1 MSNTKIF
8 VFKKKKLLLGALIA
22 VAAIIIIIFLSSLL
36 KRSDT
41 PDETPD
47 TSPGA
52 TISDT
57 PALTA
62 TPGTTLKATP
72 TPKGTKKVT
81 PTPAPGATPEA
92 NLYVPGV
99 YTTVI
104 ALNDTY
110 LNLEVVVD
118 ANHIN
123 SVRIVNTDEAITTM
137 YPLVESSITSISE
150 QLCNDI
156 PLESVTFN
164 EESKY
169 TQSVLLDAV
178 EIALDKA
185 RVGE

>member
-8 VFKKKKLLLGALIA
+8 VFKKKKLLLGALIT

-36 KRSDT
+36 KRPDT

-47 TSPGA
+47 DAPGA
-52 TISDT
+52 TTSGT
-57 PALTA
+57 PASSA
-62 TPGTTLKATP
+62 TPGVTLKAT
-72 TPKGTKKVT
+72 
-81 PTPAPGATPEA
+81 ATPEA
-92 NLYVPGV
+92 NLYIPGV

>member
-36 KRSDT
+36 KRPDT
-41 PDETPD
+41 PEETPD
-47 TSPGA
+47 TAPGA
-52 TISDT
+52 STS
-57 PALTA
+57 A
-62 TPGTTLKATP
+62 TPSLTSAP

-92 NLYVPGV
+92 NLYIPGV

-178 EIALDKA
+178 EVALDKA

>member
-36 KRSDT
+36 KRPDT

-47 TSPGA
+47 TTPSTSGA
-52 TISDT
+52 
-57 PALTA
+57 PALNT
-62 TPGTTLKATP
+62 TPDATLKATA
-72 TPKGTKKVT
+72 TPKVTKKVT
-81 PTPAPGATPEA
+81 PTSAPGATPEA

-110 LNLEVVVD
+110 LNLEVIVD

-178 EIALDKA
+178 EVALDKA